1 MTLILI
7 GGTVGVV
14 LGLRYKVFVLIPAMC
29 VALAIVVL
37 DAVAYG
43 DGLRRVVLVMFSI
56 ATSLQLGYILG
67 SIVVYTIS
75 PLRTRQVFAQAR
87 QDPASGRVVCV
98 GGEGDVSLDSSRESP
113 TMGSPSEGCW
123 TLS

>member
-1 MTLILI
+1 MMLILI

-37 DAVAYG
+37 DAVAFG
-43 DGLRRVVLVMFSI
+43 DGLGRIALVMFSI

-67 SIVVYTIS
+67 GVVASTIS

-98 GGEGDVSLDSSRESP
+98 GGEGDVSLDSRR
-113 TMGSPSEGCW
+113 SECLH
-123 TLS
+123 TLH